1 MKLSIMSNLPAAA
14 SVSGAMGPPSRK
26 CTARHPPARGTTA
39 TARKDM
45 VRWVTA
51 ITDVIRVTAMA
62 AGLILAQRLACL
74 ETCIGITP
82 EQAPVWRSYTDALI
96 AFVETDQ
103 PPPRL
108 ARTDTPT
115 LRHSDSKSP
124 AERRT
129 RTAAASDGSCQRRR
143 HCSRILAFFRA
154 ESSPHCLPDGSG
166 PVYRLGAGRRRALTA
181 ASSSHIQPPPRGQE
195 YRVDADRL
203 VMADIQALRAV
214 AVIGLLSSLL
224 N

>member
-1 MKLSIMSNLPAAA
+1 MRRSIMSNLLAAA
-14 SVSGAMGPPSRK
+14 MVAGAMGPAVAEMPGPPS
-26 CTARHPPARGTTA
+26 AGAGGTA

-115 LRHSDSKSP
+115 LRQQI
-124 AERRT
+124 ARRT
-129 RTAAASDGSCQRRR
+129 KNQNCRR
-143 HCSRILAFFRA
+143 
-154 ESSPHCLPDGSG
+154 
-166 PVYRLGAGRRRALTA
+166 V
-181 ASSSHIQPPPRGQE
+181 
-195 YRVDADRL
+195 
-203 VMADIQALRAV
+203 
-214 AVIGLLSSLL
+214 
-224 N
+224 